1 MTVHQLPGRVREFAS
16 YLDALLA
23 RLDPRGGWSGVFWQ
37 RDPDGMRACL
47 DGREVPPWDVV
58 EALLEDLGV
67 AYGPAAAAAE
77 RERARALHA
86 AALTA
91 YDARPGAR
99 DALADR
105 LDVMLR
111 EQRYAAERQGELTR
125 LLSAPVS
132 DQEAESLRLD
142 LAWARDD
149 HDRATARCTELRSR
163 LERLDRER
171 MRAVS
176 GGGGAVTASGGAGA
190 GVAPGGGDG
199 RTAPREG
206 DAGTA
211 HDGRPS
217 RPAGAAADPPAPGMP
232 AAGAV
237 AVGRFVRGAGDSG
250 GGLTQAAGAPLGDWS
265 AQHPGAPVDRPAPG
279 MPAAGAVAV
288 GRFAQGGGDFGG
300 GLAQGAPAAGDPLGA
315 WSSPPGDASV
325 GLHAPAAGDSRTGR
339 TDQPPGAPADRSAPA
354 AVPRPTDPEVTA
366 APGKP
371 RKRRRGS
378 ARFAGVVEGDQ
389 AAPVVVPQ
397 APVAGVPEAAA
408 GRRSPRGARFAGV
421 EEPAEPVR
429 AAVAAVDEGAGA
441 AVAGVVERLARLRAE
456 GRSGEAHVLLVE
468 AARWP
473 VGRLPLLAEALHRA
487 GLGADWATL
496 LWEAA
501 ALPAEQLVAAADAL
515 AAAGRDDDG
524 REMLRQGV
532 ARPAEQIG
540 AAVLRLDG
548 EGREREV
555 RALLDA
561 YVRVR
566 TPEEAARCV
575 AAGPRR
581 LVPLLLRAALGVSD
595 ERHWDLVHALRVAG
609 HTT

>member
-1 MTVHQLPGRVREFAS
+1 MTVHQRPGRVREFAS

-111 EQRYAAERQGELTR
+111 EQRYAAERQAELTR

-149 HDRATARCTELRSR
+149 HDRATARCTELHSR

-171 MRAVS
+171 MHAVS

-190 GVAPGGGDG
+190 GVAPDGGDG

-217 RPAGAAADPPAPGMP
+217 PPAGASADPPARGMP

-237 AVGRFVRGAGDSG
+237 AVGRFEQGAGD
-250 GGLTQAAGAPLGDWS
+250 
-265 AQHPGAPVDRPAPG
+265 
-279 MPAAGAVAV
+279 
-288 GRFAQGGGDFGG
+288 FGE

-315 WSSPPGDASV
+315 WSSPPGDGSV

-339 TDQPPGAPADRSAPA
+339 TDQPSGAPADRFAPPAPA
-354 AVPRPTDPEVTA
+354 AVPRPTDPEVAA

-371 RKRRRGS
+371 RRRRRGS